1 MSALKH
7 FEKEVRNELPKADE
21 WLITYSAKVRLR
33 SWIERN
39 FKTAEL
45 RPALKHF
52 MNEDDQRVAFTE
64 SKASLFPID
73 EEEEGYSSPY
83 KEMVETDTASFY
95 EAVKTTVVAVADR
108 VQEAMIVVCFGGQI
122 TATI

>member
-7 FEKEVRNELPKADE
+7 FEKEIRNELPKADE

-45 RPALKHF
+45 RSALKHF

-64 SKASLFPID
+64 GKASLFPID
-73 EEEEGYSSPY
+73 EEEGYSSPY

-95 EAVKTTVVAVADR
+95 EAVKTTFGAVADR